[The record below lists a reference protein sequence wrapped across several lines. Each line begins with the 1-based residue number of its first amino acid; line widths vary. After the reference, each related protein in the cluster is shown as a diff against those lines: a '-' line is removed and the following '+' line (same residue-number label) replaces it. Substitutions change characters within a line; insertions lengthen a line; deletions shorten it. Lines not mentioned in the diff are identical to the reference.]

1 MLAHNP
7 GTARRLPGGH
17 GLLCLSGHTHGG
29 QVYVPGL
36 TAYAMERFAHQ
47 HFVRGSYDVG
57 GNQLYVNRG
66 IGSTRAPV
74 PRINSTPELTVFTLK
89 RKAPSRP

>member
-1 MLAHNP
+1 
-7 GTARRLPGGH
+7 
-17 GLLCLSGHTHGG
+17 
-29 QVYVPGL
+29 
-36 TAYAMERFAHQ
+36 MERFAHQ

-74 PRINSTPELTVFTLK
+74 PRINSAPELTVLTLK
-89 RKAPSRP
+89 RKAPPRP